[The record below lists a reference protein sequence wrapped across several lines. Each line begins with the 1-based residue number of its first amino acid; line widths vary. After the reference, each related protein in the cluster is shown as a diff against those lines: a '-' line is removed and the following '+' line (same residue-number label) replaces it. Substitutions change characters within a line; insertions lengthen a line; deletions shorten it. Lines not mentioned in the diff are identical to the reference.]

1 MRDLIKI
8 EKLTKKFDG
17 VTVLNEVDLTV
28 EQGDVVAIIGPSG
41 SGKSTF
47 LRSLIRLEEI
57 DGGSIAIDGEYF
69 VKDGVYV
76 PENEARRICF
86 KMGMCFQQFNLF
98 PHKTVLENLTEAPV
112 TVHGMKKEKV
122 VPYAKELLQK
132 VGLLEKADV
141 YPSQLS
147 GGQQQ
152 RVAIARALA
161 IKPDIILFDEPT
173 SALDP
178 ELTGEVLRT
187 MRKLAEDKMT
197 MLITTHEMAF
207 AREVATKVIFLADGV
222 IAEQGDP
229 KEVFDHPKSERLAA
243 FLEKILH

>member
-1 MRDLIKI
+1 MRDLIKV

-17 VTVLNEVDLTV
+17 VTVLNEIDLTV
-28 EQGDVVAIIGPSG
+28 KQGDVVAIIGPSG

-69 VKDGVYV
+69 VKDGVYM
-76 PENEARRICF
+76 PDSEARRICF

-98 PHKTVLENLTEAPV
+98 PHMTVLENLTEAPV
-112 TVHGMKKEKV
+112 TVHGMKKDNV

-132 VGLLEKADV
+132 VGLSEKADA

-229 KEVFDHPKSERLAA
+229 KEVFDHPKTERLAA